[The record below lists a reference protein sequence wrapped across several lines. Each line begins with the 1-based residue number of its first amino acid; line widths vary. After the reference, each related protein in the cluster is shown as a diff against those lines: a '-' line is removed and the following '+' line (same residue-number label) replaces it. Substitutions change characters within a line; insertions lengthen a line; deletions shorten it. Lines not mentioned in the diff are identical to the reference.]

1 MNFMIVQ
8 SIDLMQVNAPYHYGQ
23 PLFGG
28 NANAHEWQVH
38 VYCSGQPVALTGCTA
53 AAYVRLN
60 MTMEDGTLPV
70 PILINGSV
78 SGNVAKVKLPSDVY
92 ALSGPL
98 IGAMEISNAEGM
110 VMTAAV
116 LLARSGDRMD
126 GDEVIAPEGSLTSV
140 TALLAQIDAL
150 KGAADDAHA
159 AADEAREAAQTL
171 ETQARAHAETLKAE
185 LDERAEAAARVVET
199 ATQSWLD
206 KNPPTKGDKGDT
218 GPYYTPDLKA
228 NGDLYYAPSEGGLAS
243 VYCGNIKGPMGA
255 QGQDGV
261 GILMMQQTAQGSGD
275 GGVNEF
281 TVTLTD
287 GQKAVLSVKNG
298 SRGATGVGIKSMQ
311 QTVQS
316 SSDDGVNE
324 FTVTLDN
331 GQKAVLS
338 VKNGSRGGKGDKG
351 DKGDTPQKGT
361 DYYTQEE
368 KTEMV
373 GLVKAALSLEAWT
386 FTLADGST
394 VEKTVSIV

>member
-8 SIDLMQVNAPYHYGQ
+8 NIDLMQANAPYHYGQ
-23 PLFGG
+23 PLVGG
-28 NANAHEWQVH
+28 NANAHEWQVYM
-38 VYCSGQPVALTGCTA
+38 YCSGQPVDLKGCTA
-53 AAYVRLN
+53 VAYVRQD
-60 MTMEDGTLPV
+60 MTMEDGALPP
-70 PILINGSV
+70 PIMISGEV
-78 SGNVAKVKLPSDVY
+78 SGNVARVKLPSDVY
-92 ALSGPL
+92 ALRGQL
-98 IGAMEISNAEGM
+98 IGAMEIANAQGM

-116 LLARSGDRMD
+116 MLARVGEKMV

-150 KGAADDAHA
+150 KGAAEDAHA

-185 LDERAEAAARVVET
+185 LDERAETAAQSVET

-206 KNPPTKGDKGDT
+206 ENPPTKGEKGDT
-218 GPYYTPDLKA
+218 GPYYIPDLKA
-228 NGDLYYAPSEGGLAS
+228 NGDLYFNPNVEGPLS
-243 VYCGNIKGPMGA
+243 VYCGNITGPMGA
-255 QGQDGV
+255 PGQPGV

-281 TVTLTD
+281 TVTMTN
-287 GQKAVLSVKNG
+287 GQKAVLVVKNG
-298 SRGATGVGIKSMQ
+298 NRGATGVGIKSMQ
-311 QTVQS
+311 QTAQ
-316 SSDDGVNE
+316 SSDDGGVNE

-338 VKNGSRGGKGDKG
+338 VKNGSRGDKGDKG

-361 DYYTQEE
+361 DYYTAAE
-368 KTEMV
+368 KSEMV
-373 GLVKAALSLEAWT
+373 GLVKAALSLETWT